1 MDSVEVLGSSK
12 GEDDHG
18 KHEHNVVVTVDSNE
32 KVVVAGKYVVS
43 TFKAIV
49 GVAADRELNIVKDHK
64 LHPLDD
70 NAEIEVHEHEVFVS
84 APRGG
89 GSS

>member
-1 MDSVEVLGSSK
+1 MESVEVLGSSK
-12 GEDDHG
+12 GDDG
-18 KHEHNVVVTVDSNE
+18 EHERKVVVTVDSHE
-32 KVVVAGKYVVS
+32 QVVEAGEYIVS
-43 TFKAIV
+43 TFKTIV
-49 GVAADRELNIVKDHK
+49 GVAADRELNIVTGGK

>member
-1 MDSVEVLGSSK
+1 MESVEVLGSSK
-12 GEDDHG
+12 SGG
-18 KHEHNVVVTVDSNE
+18 GTHEHEVVVTVDSQE
-32 KVVVAGKYVVS
+32 KVVEAGKYVVS
-43 TFKAIV
+43 TFKGIV
-49 GVAADRELNIVKDHK
+49 GVAADRELNIVTGGK

-70 NAEIEVHEHEVFVS
+70 NAEIEIHEHEVFVS